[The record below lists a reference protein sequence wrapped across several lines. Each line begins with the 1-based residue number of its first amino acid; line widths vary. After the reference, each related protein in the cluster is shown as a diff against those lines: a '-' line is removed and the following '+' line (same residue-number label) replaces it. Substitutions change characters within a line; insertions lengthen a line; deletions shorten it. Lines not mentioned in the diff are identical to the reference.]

1 MSVNGYH
8 DDATLHAALYL
19 LGCMAGEGCAAY
31 EEHVAGCTG
40 CAAEVVRL
48 RDAAASLALLA
59 PEADPPAAL
68 RARLLERV
76 ASMRQDE
83 PPRADGVDATSAQS
97 WRKWEAT
104 PTGNGPVFVPA
115 GGLGWEPTGVAG
127 VTAKRLFVD
136 PANDRVTLL
145 VRMAPGISYPSH
157 RHGGPEECYLLEG
170 DLDDGEVSMR
180 AGDYLRR
187 EGGSIHGMHSTKE
200 GCLMLIVSSLHDEL
214 LETVPT

>member
-1 MSVNGYH
+1 MSANRYH

-19 LGCMAGEGCAAY
+19 LGCIAGEGCVAY
-31 EEHVAGCTG
+31 EEHVASCTG
-40 CAAEVVRL
+40 CSAEVVRL
-48 RDAAASLALLA
+48 RDTAASLALLV
-59 PEADPPAAL
+59 PEADPPAGL
-68 RARLLERV
+68 RAHLLERV
-76 ASMRQDE
+76 ASMQQDA
-83 PPRADGVDATSAQS
+83 PARADGADATPSQS

-115 GGLGWEPTGVAG
+115 GGPGWEPTGVVG

-136 PANDRVTLL
+136 PGNDRVTLL

-170 DLDDGEVSMR
+170 DLNDGEVSMR

-187 EGGSIHGMHSTKE
+187 EGGSIHGVHSTKE

-214 LETVPT
+214 LEAVPT